1 MTDTMLAL
9 PGHVQAT
16 KTGLIFSNGISYED
30 WEAVGDKLKSINAAV
45 QWWIGDWL
53 NYGENKWGE
62 MYANAIEETDYKG
75 GTLRNYKYVAGRI
88 ELSHRCDNLSWS
100 THREVAALDKKS
112 QIKLLQAAS
121 KKGWN
126 MDTMRQAVKDYK
138 KAISLPTPAEGLQP
152 RLYVGRA
159 ENMDFLTAE
168 SVDIIVTS
176 PPYNLG
182 ADDWPMGGNDNMAS
196 GLEGRTSRD
205 GIGYND
211 VLPEQDYQDWQ
222 VDCLA
227 EWFRV
232 AKWGGSLF
240 YNHKVRQRK
249 GEIVHPMDWLRKTE
263 WTIRQEIIWTGVAH
277 TITPRHCFGL
287 TMREFTG

>member
-1 MTDTMLAL
+1 LA
-9 PGHVQAT
+9 
-16 KTGLIFSNGISYED
+16 SD
-30 WEAVGDKLKSINAAV
+30 
-45 QWWIGDWL
+45 
-53 NYGENKWGE
+53 
-62 MYANAIEETDYKG
+62 
-75 GTLRNYKYVAGRI
+75 
-88 ELSHRCDNLSWS
+88 
-100 THREVAALDKKS
+100 
-112 QIKLLQAAS
+112 
-121 KKGWN
+121 KGWHT
-126 MDTMRQAVKDYK
+126 DDMRKAVKELK
-138 KAISLPTPAEGLQP
+138 RELSLPTPAEGLQP

-263 WTIRQEIIWTGVAH
+263 WTIRQEIIWDRGSTHNHASTLFWPYDERIYWMTKGKPILPDRSIGVPSVWRFHGPVANTWH
-277 TITPRHCFGL
+277 PAPFSEELPRTCLEAIARAGVMVLDPFGGSMTVCKVASEMGL
-287 TMREFTG
+287 ESIGVDISKEYVEEAKRVNGWMK